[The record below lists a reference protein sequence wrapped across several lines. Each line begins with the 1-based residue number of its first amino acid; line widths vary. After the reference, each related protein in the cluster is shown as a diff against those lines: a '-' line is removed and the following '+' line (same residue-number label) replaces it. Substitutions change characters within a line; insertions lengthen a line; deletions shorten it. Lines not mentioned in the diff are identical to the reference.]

1 MRPGGAYEKGAEF
14 ERRTCKTLSLWITAG
29 ARDDLFWRTAM
40 SGGRATIK
48 MREGSQAKAQAGD
61 IGMIDPEGATF
72 LDNFF
77 VEVKHHQD
85 LLFHY
90 LIVGGKSGIVE
101 FWRKTCK
108 DAVSHDKLPLMIV
121 KQNRVK
127 TLWCID
133 SDGIDQFSDWEF
145 ELSNFERCYIQEI
158 DLHIYLFDDVLKWK
172 YKALRLES
180 RLGI

>member
-1 MRPGGAYEKGAEF
+1 MRPGGGYEKGAEF
-14 ERRTCKTLSLWITAG
+14 ERKTCEMLSLWITAG

-61 IGMIDPEGATF
+61 IGMIDPLGATF

-101 FWRKTCK
+101 FWRKTCN
-108 DAVSHDKLPLMIV
+108 DAGDHDKFPLMIV

-145 ELSNFERCYIQEI
+145 ELPISERCYIPHT
-158 DLHIYLFDDVLKWK
+158 DLHIYLFDDVLRCR
-172 YKALRLES
+172 YKALGLGS
-180 RLGI
+180 R